1 MAFISTVDERYAGGV
16 VSYSAG
22 ALDASNLLNFDA
34 VIAESSYLNSKIAY
48 GASVDDYLTADID
61 IYSLGVLDTGFYTI
75 DVDDWTWDWGNYDSS
90 SIASFEVLDGNGY
103 SIGIQYSSYLNI
115 NLTITSS
122 QTYYVKV
129 TGPSYGEAQYSIEY
143 TKTGELINYP
153 ATYALYVDGS
163 AVVGE
168 TLSIAGTY
176 FDSNGVPSA
185 DNLTS
190 LVYWYRIKDGVD
202 TRITGEA
209 GSDYIVTSDDIGYYI
224 GYLYGFIDSHGFS
237 EATTSVISTAGLVQS
252 NINSAPT
259 VSSEIADASANE
271 YILYSYDTSVN
282 FSDADAGDILTY
294 SAVVDNGDGATSNL
308 PSWLSIDSATG
319 VISGK
324 PANDAVG
331 SLDIKVSAKD
341 QDDASVSDTYTLT
354 INDTTYKPV
363 VIIIDNFSYRALEFN
378 DTTLY
383 NYDVNQSDIWQVST
397 TGEDVD
403 VAHGD
408 WSLYA
413 FSEQLD
419 SGVET
424 ILIDVDSVDGLYLS
438 EQMDSVFNNIEEVI
452 VDWLVENNTDT
463 IIYIPSVLSASF
475 SGGSVPNSALQT
487 LINSNAVIVQSVANV
502 SEGTGIS
509 TAWGDSYSDIIN
521 VAAYNVDLN
530 GDSLHGNPK
539 NSDVIDI
546 YANGYITHLDWGWSF
561 GTSFATPRV
570 AAELTN
576 TFVELFDYI
585 NNSLTTGEI
594 TQEDLESSGEVDY
607 SDYVNSLLNL
617 MTTYVYVEIDNT
629 WYSDAIPVLSDDVA
643 TSALPVEV
651 PNDYGSASIYAITD
665 AGYSLPINSLPILV
679 SQINDVTIDED
690 AVYSYDASVNFTDV
704 DSGDTATY
712 TATLADDSALPSWL
726 SITSAGVLSGT
737 PLNAN
742 VGAIDVKVTHADAAS
757 ESVSDAYTLTVANTN
772 DAPVAATSPQ
782 ITMNTSLGTIV
793 FELNAELAPITVENI
808 LNYVN
813 SGFYD
818 DTLFHRVI
826 PGFMVQ
832 GGGFTTG
839 MVNSPTNDP
848 IILESDNG
856 LSNLRG
862 TIAMA
867 RTSVPDSAT
876 SQFFINLVDNSF
888 LDYQNVGNP
897 GYAVFGEVVSGLSI
911 IDGIAQVSTT
921 TVGGYQNVPLA
932 DVVITSFQQTAL
944 GQINDTST
952 NEDAAYSYDAS
963 AHFTD
968 VDTGDTLTYSAVID
982 NGDSTTSDLP
992 TWLSI
997 NSTTGVLSGTPA
1009 NSDVGSLD
1017 IKVSATDDDT
1027 ASVSSSYTLTVNE
1040 ALVFPD
1046 VYKDYIDA
1054 EAGVNAHI
1062 MTLKDSG
1069 SISTW
1074 GENYYGQLG
1083 DGTNEA
1089 SESPVAVLSK
1099 LNFTNIATSK
1109 WLSVALSEDGE
1120 AYYWGNGDLISDV
1133 NFNIPKQIVGID
1145 NATSISAGYDHIII
1159 LTSSGDV
1166 YTLGKG
1172 VSGELGTGD
1181 DNSTIP
1187 VKVEGV
1193 SNVHSIVAGY
1203 SSSYAL
1209 DNEGSVWSWGSNNWG
1224 SLGLG
1229 DTDDRATPVKVDSLL
1244 SVTLLSEVAEN
1255 DVLVQKSDGSIW
1267 AWGENY
1273 GSSPIKIEIPG
1284 NVNIVKLL
1292 SFHHNSF
1299 AISDSGEL
1307 WGWGNGYYLGTGAN
1321 YQSQPVK
1328 IEGITSVVDIAHVST
1343 SDHPFII
1350 ATNDGL
1356 LWRVE
1361 INIEANIVDKILV
1374 SDFNLNDV
1382 INAISTSSSI
1392 QGTDFQEYIT
1402 TLGGS
1407 NTISALAGNDTINLS
1422 ADSTWDN
1429 GYAAQNVSNGSSIG
1443 TNEKIT
1449 LNGLSRFSD
1458 VIDGGA
1464 DIDTLNLT
1472 TGDDAFFIDDVYSDI
1487 HSSLAPSLTSTTQG
1501 IDSTARIVNLEVINA
1516 GSGNDIVDLTSTNFI
1531 LANAIEINGEAGN
1544 DIL

>member
-1 MAFISTVDERYAGGV
+1 MPTTYKPIVIIMDDFTSRSLEYSNTTLYDAGYIDTVTSYDYYTLDGLTVDGYGDSDWVETTYYGSLGYIEV
-16 VSYSAG
+16 PSA
-22 ALDASNLLNFDA
+22 
-34 VIAESSYLNSKIAY
+34 
-48 GASVDDYLTADID
+48 ID
-61 IYSLGVLDTGFYTI
+61 YSLGDTYYNSNTFIGDYGYYAYSYDYLGWAAHESTGNSEVQHGDWVVAAFKGQLDTNVETI
-75 DVDDWTWDWGNYDSS
+75 LVDIDTQ
-90 SIASFEVLDGNGY
+90 NGGY
-103 SIGIQYSSYLNI
+103 I
-115 NLTITSS
+115 NS
-122 QTYYVKV
+122 
-129 TGPSYGEAQYSIEY
+129 
-143 TKTGELINYP
+143 
-153 ATYALYVDGS
+153 
-163 AVVGE
+163 
-168 TLSIAGTY
+168 
-176 FDSNGVPSA
+176 
-185 DNLTS
+185 
-190 LVYWYRIKDGVD
+190 
-202 TRITGEA
+202 
-209 GSDYIVTSDDIGYYI
+209 
-224 GYLYGFIDSHGFS
+224 
-237 EATTSVISTAGLVQS
+237 VQS
-252 NINSAPT
+252 NIAF
-259 VSSEIADASANE
+259 A
-271 YILYSYDTSVN
+271 YIDTIVN
-282 FSDADAGDILTY
+282 D
-294 SAVVDNGDGATSNL
+294 
-308 PSWLSIDSATG
+308 WL
-319 VISGK
+319 
-324 PANDAVG
+324 
-331 SLDIKVSAKD
+331 AK
-341 QDDASVSDTYTLT
+341 
-354 INDTTYKPV
+354 NDT
-363 VIIIDNFSYRALEFN
+363 N
-378 DTTLY
+378 DIT
-383 NYDVNQSDIWQVST
+383 
-397 TGEDVD
+397 
-403 VAHGD
+403 
-408 WSLYA
+408 
-413 FSEQLD
+413 
-419 SGVET
+419 
-424 ILIDVDSVDGLYLS
+424 
-438 EQMDSVFNNIEEVI
+438 
-452 VDWLVENNTDT
+452 
-463 IIYIPSVLSASF
+463 YIPVVLSASF
-475 SGGSVPNSALQT
+475 GGSVLSSPENYAIQT
-487 LINSNAVIVQSVANV
+487 LIDNFAVIVQSIPNV
-502 SEGTGIS
+502 TTNESGGLS
-509 TAWGDSYSDIIN
+509 WGDSYDDIIN
-521 VAAYNVDLN
+521 VAAYNVDTG
-530 GDSLHGNPK
+530 GDSLHGSPT

-546 YANGYITHLDWGWSF
+546 YADGYVQHSGWDSGWNF

-585 NNSLTTGEI
+585 NNSLATGEI
-594 TQEDLESSGEVDY
+594 TQADLESSGEVDY

-617 MTTYVYVEIDNT
+617 MTTDVYVEIDNT

-665 AGYSLPINSLPILV
+665 ASYSLPINSLPILV

-997 NSTTGVLSGTPA
+997 DSTTGVLSGTPA

-1544 DIL
+1544 DILWGSNGDDTVNGGDGNDVLFGGTGSDTLTGGIGFDAFQFTATAANDIITDFSLTDDSIQLYYRAEDNHTNADLSLASGVLTWNVDSISNDIVVIDLSVATTSSNFSDIDQLITFVEIV